1 MKKTKVLSLIIAL
14 MLIFTSTIVFAEG
27 ESTDTETDDGDTA
40 TFELEMDTETGETE
54 FYVGD
59 EFFVII
65 KMKESCDSIHN
76 QQISMNLA
84 FEDSIFELNLSE
96 ENEYTYEPITET
108 YMYQNTDS
116 KTIFFDDENNC
127 WTVCF
132 QGIAKDNY
140 ELIQIPFKVVK
151 ADTNITA
158 SISLSNISSEIAV
171 GDSIDTA
178 ETKNATGSCND
189 LEIEI
194 LEGTRPD
201 DSEEGDTEE
210 GDTEEGDT
218 EEGEEEGISEIVV
231 DEEPDTTEYTE
242 GDVFDP
248 DGMQFTVKYLNDDE
262 KTIAVVVDD
271 DANVTL
277 VLVDEDGEVTEK
289 IDSGLLTWEPKEGLT
304 TDDDKIVFTYT
315 DEEENEAEFEIEI
328 TVTEEEPEE
337 PTEEPEEPTKPTGTS
352 KSDSEPKKETTAKED
367 SKEATGKIPQ
377 TGMPSIIIPS
387 AIGIALVIVAVVS
400 YKKYKKL
407 F

>member
-27 ESTDTETDDGDTA
+27 ESTDTETSDGNTA

-54 FYVGD
+54 FYRGETVNV
-59 EFFVII
+59 EVI
-65 KMKESCDSIHN
+65 MKSDDTQTGI
-76 QQISMNLA
+76 QG
-84 FEDSIFELNLSE
+84 FEADVDAGKFELQKDNLETEDFDISISDEGHIIVTLSDGKLETDATIE
-96 ENEYTYEPITET
+96 EN
-108 YMYQNTDS
+108 Q
-116 KTIFFDDENNC
+116 TIA
-127 WTVCF
+127 T
-132 QGIAKDNY
+132 
-140 ELIQIPFKVVK
+140 IPFKIK
-151 ADTNITA
+151 DDAELGNAPITIKNIVGGYVDD
-158 SISLSNISSEIAV
+158 SE
-171 GDSIDTA
+171 DYSY
-178 ETKNATGSCND
+178 TGSSDD
-189 LEIEI
+189 LEITI

-201 DSEEGDTEE
+201 DNEEGDTEE

-218 EEGEEEGISEIVV
+218 EEGISEIDV
-231 DEEPDTTEYTE
+231 DEEPDTTEYKK
-242 GDVFDP
+242 GDVFGP
-248 DGMQFTVKYLNDDE
+248 TGMQFTVKYLNDDK

-271 DANVTL
+271 EGDVTLFIVDKDGNVTEEF
-277 VLVDEDGEVTEK
+277 DNGT
-289 IDSGLLTWEPKEGLT
+289 LTWEPEEELT

-337 PTEEPEEPTKPTGTS
+337 PTEDPEEPTKPTETS

-387 AIGIALVIVAVVS
+387 AIGIALIIVAVVS